1 MLSRL
6 GYPEQGSPLAALWL
20 LDTGLLG
27 RALPVRGLSLPAI
40 FRGLGEEGGLAA
52 VGSNLT
58 QASWSCL

>member
-27 RALPVRGLSLPAI
+27 RALPVPSRVYLYLPSL
-40 FRGLGEEGGLAA
+40 ED
-52 VGSNLT
+52 
-58 QASWSCL
+58 